1 MVKPTLLTTVLGG
14 ILLVPSVLA
23 LGQSRCIAFPGNDRS
38 LVPNSD
44 GPQRRGIVE
53 DAGHL
58 VLDALEALSG
68 TTNGYGGGGH
78 GGGQHPEH
86 PPQAPHPPHRGSHGF
101 ILASSAH
108 HYAAPILLDS
118 SDDYAIHIAAGSFAK
133 DIERVTGVRPRVY
146 NDTLPKGTT
155 KAVLVGSAGS
165 GLVGGIGLEHVREL
179 EGKWEA
185 FDARVVQRVRGLE
198 EALVISGSDRV
209 STGSRLRH
217 DSHHAPLSGWG
228 SLHRVLLW
236 CMVPP
241 DL

>member
-14 ILLVPSVLA
+14 ILLVPSVFG
-23 LGQSRCIAFPGNDRS
+23 LGQRRCIAFPEDDRS
-38 LVPNSD
+38 LVPSD

-86 PPQAPHPPHRGSHGF
+86 PPHPPHRGSHGF

-118 SDDYAIHIAAGSFAK
+118 SDDYAIHIAAVNFAK

-155 KAVLVGSAGS
+155 TAVVVGTSGS

-217 DSHHAPLSGWG
+217 DPHHSPLSGSGVPSVG
-228 SLHRVLLW
+228 S
-236 CMVPP
+236 CGPI
-241 DL
+241 